1 VKPNIVD
8 WIALAVVALSAL
20 GGMRRGLVVTAL
32 SLGGLVAGAYGGSRV
47 APHLLSGGSGSAWTP
62 VAGLIGAVLGAV
74 LLQTLA
80 GIAGSLARGGLR
92 LTPFRFLDSFGGLLL
107 GGASGLV
114 FVWVLS
120 ATALL
125 VPGQSQ
131 LRRDVQRSTVV
142 RRLDQAVP
150 PRRLLNLLA
159 RIDPFPS
166 IAGPTPPSTPPSGE
180 IAGNAN
186 VQRASRD
193 VVRVL
198 GTACGVGIEGSGWFA
213 ARDLVVTAAHVVA
226 GEHDTGIQ
234 LPGTSNLQRVDV
246 VAFDAHNDLAVLRLR
261 GPGAAFALPLADPQP
276 GAAVYIVGY
285 PEDGPLHGTPGRIGR
300 TAVALTQDAY
310 GNGPVSRTITALAGT
325 IRHGDSGG
333 PAIDASGAVQA
344 TIFAARLDAPGGY
357 GVPASV
363 VRSVL
368 DSAGTTSV
376 STGACASG

>member
-1 VKPNIVD
+1 VKPNVVD
-8 WIALAVVALSAL
+8 WIALGVVAVSAL

-62 VAGLIGAVLGAV
+62 VAGLIGAVIGAV

-80 GIAGSLARGGLR
+80 GIAGSFARGGLR
-92 LTPFRFLDSFGGLLL
+92 LTPLRFFDSFGGLLL
-107 GGASGLV
+107 GAASGLV

-125 VPGQSQ
+125 VPGQAS
-131 LRRDVQRSTVV
+131 LRRDVQRSAVV

-166 IAGPTPPSTPPSGE
+166 IAGPSPPSAPPTGE

-186 VQRASRD
+186 VQRAARD

-213 ARDLVVTAAHVVA
+213 ADALVVTAAHVVA
-226 GEHDTGIQ
+226 GEHDTGVEI
-234 LPGTSNLQRVDV
+234 PGLSGVHAADV
-246 VAFDAHNDLAVLRLR
+246 VAFDPHNDVAVLRVQQR
-261 GPGAAFALPLADPQP
+261 ASFALPLVDPQP
-276 GAAVYIVGY
+276 GAAVAVVGY
-285 PEDGPLHGTPGRIGR
+285 PEDGPLQSTPGRIGR
-300 TAVALTQDAY
+300 TAAELTEDAY
-310 GNGPVSRTITALAGT
+310 GNGPVERTITALSGD
-325 IRHGDSGG
+325 IRHGDSGA
-333 PAIDASGAVQA
+333 PAIDANGAVEA
-344 TIFAARLDAPGGY
+344 TIFAARLGATGGY
-357 GVPASV
+357 GVPSSV
-363 VRSVL
+363 VRRVL
-368 DSAGTTSV
+368 DSAGTASV
-376 STGACASG
+376 STGSCASG